1 MSAQIPAAIPLRPR
15 SALVL
20 ALASL
25 GGLVMFLWPLLVQV
39 NPEQPKL
46 APPFFFLLLLPV
58 VVLICLAE
66 FTEGGMDSKVLAMLG
81 VLTAINGV
89 LRGLGAGTAGV
100 ELVFFLLILSGRVF
114 GPGFGFALGCTSIF
128 ASAIITAGVGTW
140 LPYQMMVSAW
150 LGMGAGLLPRRPR
163 GRAEIAMLIGY
174 GILASYAY
182 GLIMNMSGWPYL
194 LGATVPG
201 QESSLAFVPGD
212 PILDNL
218 KRFGIF
224 TLFTSTTSWD
234 TGRAIT
240 NTIALLVLGP
250 AILTTLRRA
259 VRRATVTP
267 QLQQDREGDS
277 EPRAL

>member
-1 MSAQIPAAIPLRPR
+1 MSSQISAAIPLRPR
-15 SALVL
+15 SALVIT
-20 ALASL
+20 LASL

-39 NPEQPKL
+39 NPEQPRL

-150 LGMGAGLLPRRPR
+150 IGMGAGLLPRRPR

-174 GILASYAY
+174 GIFASYAY

-224 TLFTSTTSWD
+224 TLFTSTSSWD

-267 QLQQDREGDS
+267 QLQQDPEAHR
-277 EPRAL
+277 

>member
-1 MSAQIPAAIPLRPR
+1 MSRPDPVAIPLRPR
-15 SALVL
+15 SALIL
-20 ALASL
+20 ALASVA
-25 GGLVMFLWPLLVQV
+25 GLIMFLWPLLVRV
-39 NPEQPKL
+39 DPEQPDFM
-46 APPFFFLLLLPV
+46 PPFFFLLLLPV
-58 VVLICLAE
+58 VVLVCLAE
-66 FTEGGMDSKVLAMLG
+66 FTEGGMDAKVLAMLG

-89 LRGLGAGTAGV
+89 MRGLGAGTAGV
-100 ELVFFLLILSGRVF
+100 ELVFFLMILSGRVF

-150 LGMGAGLLPRRPR
+150 IGMGAGLLPRRLR
-163 GRAEIAMLIGY
+163 GRGELAMLIGY

-194 LGATVPG
+194 LGASVPG
-201 QESSLAFVPGD
+201 QEASLAFVPGD
-212 PILDNL
+212 PILENL

-224 TLFTSTTSWD
+224 TLLTSTSSWD

-240 NTIALLVLGP
+240 NTLALLVLGP

-259 VRRATVTP
+259 VRRASVVP
-267 QLQQDREGDS
+267 
-277 EPRAL
+277 EPGARAL

>member
-1 MSAQIPAAIPLRPR
+1 MTKLDPVAIPIRPR
-15 SALVL
+15 SILVL

-25 GGLVMFLWPLLVQV
+25 AGLVMFLWPLLVKV
-39 NPEQPKL
+39 DPDQPTL
-46 APPFFFLLLLPV
+46 LPPFFFLLLLPI
-58 VVLICLAE
+58 VVLVCLAE

-89 LRGLGAGTAGV
+89 MRGLGAGTAGV
-100 ELVFFLLILSGRVF
+100 EMVFFLLILSGRVF
-114 GPGFGFALGCTSIF
+114 GPAFGFALGCTSIF

-150 LGMGAGLLPRRPR
+150 IGMGAGMLPRRVR
-163 GRAEIAMLIGY
+163 GKWELAMLVAY
-174 GILASYAY
+174 GILASYAF

-201 QESSLAFVPGD
+201 QETSLAFVPGD
-212 PILDNL
+212 PIVENL

-224 TLFTSTTSWD
+224 TLLTSTTSWD

-240 NTIALLVLGP
+240 NTIAILVLGP

-259 VRRATVTP
+259 VKRATVVTEEETRAV
-267 QLQQDREGDS
+267 REG
-277 EPRAL
+277 